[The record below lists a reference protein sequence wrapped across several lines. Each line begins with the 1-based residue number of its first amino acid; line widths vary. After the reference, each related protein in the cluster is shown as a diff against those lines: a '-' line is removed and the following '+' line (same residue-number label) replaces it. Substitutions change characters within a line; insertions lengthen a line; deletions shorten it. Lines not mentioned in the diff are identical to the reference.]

1 MEGKGTKLRAGY
13 LKVGQVANSGPHF
26 LVGGAEIAKHAKEL
40 VNLAVAGEEGAA
52 INHLRK
58 YAAYRPNVDW
68 CGVVLGAEEDFRGA
82 VPKSNNLREG
92 ERYATLKKG
101 K

>member
-1 MEGKGTKLRAGY
+1 
-13 LKVGQVANSGPHF
+13 
-26 LVGGAEIAKHAKEL
+26 
-40 VNLAVAGEEGAA
+40 
-52 INHLRK
+52 
-58 YAAYRPNVDW
+58 
-68 CGVVLGAEEDFRGA
+68 VLGAEEDFRGA